1 MGYQDMKRISGA
13 RMLGSLLSLST
24 STPERLSVAL
34 TEWRAPTW
42 GDIGRVLAWL
52 FRNEWAFIGLL
63 VFCYSFFLTPAG
75 TNTTS
80 RYDMVY
86 ALTHGTAVIDNLAY
100 NTIDVSLYQGHYYSP
115 RSLGLSLLGVP
126 VLWVLSLFRNI
137 DDLSANTLTTQIA
150 LLSSFTVLPVAV
162 AVAVAVRRFAM
173 RIRPRLAHT
182 ALPMVIAGAFAL
194 ATLAFP
200 FATTFF
206 SHAFGGGLA
215 FLGFYLLFR
224 ARTHPRPWIWAA
236 TSGLFVGFAVI
247 SEYPVGV
254 ILVVLAAY
262 IWLVFPGRRM
272 QMLLAFAGGIVPSVL
287 VLGWYNWFAF
297 GSPFHLS
304 YAYVADDAFAGQHQG
319 FFGIT
324 YPQLDN
330 LWTTL
335 VYPRGILLS
344 SPFLVLVPLGLIR
357 WLRSQRQPATIRR
370 ERLSFLRGWLRHD
383 YTQGNAAEALVCL
396 AITVFY
402 PLAIASYF
410 LPMAGENL
418 PGPRLLVPMLP
429 FACLSLIWVVD
440 DARLWLRRLFGASLV
455 FAVTLSF
462 IFVVLG
468 VRVDHSYGAFP
479 ILDLYL
485 PVLRTGVVPG
495 LNGPTPPNLGQLW
508 FHIPHRLSIW
518 ILAVPLAIWLVIA
531 VRTLL
536 AGAVRYP
543 RGRPRLLSGPR
554 PGARHDDTPT
564 PEMISTGR

>member
-1 MGYQDMKRISGA
+1 MGNQDMKRIADA
-13 RMLGSLLSLST
+13 RTLGSLLSLST
-24 STPERLSVAL
+24 PERLSAAL
-34 TEWRAPTW
+34 ADWRAPTW
-42 GDIGRVLAWL
+42 GDLARVLTWL

-63 VFCYSFFLTPAG
+63 VFSYSFFLTPAG

-86 ALTHGTAVIDNLAY
+86 ALAHGTAIIDNLAS
-100 NTIDVSLYQGHYYSP
+100 NTIDVSLYHGHYYSP
-115 RSLGLSLLGVP
+115 RSFGLSLLGVP
-126 VLWVLSLFRNI
+126 VLWVLSFFRNI
-137 DDLSANTLTTQIA
+137 DDLSTNSLTTQIA
-150 LLSSFTVLPVAV
+150 VINAFTVMPVAV
-162 AVAVAVRRFAM
+162 AGAVALHRFAM
-173 RIRPRLAHT
+173 RVRPRLAHT
-182 ALPMVIAGAFAL
+182 PLPMVVAGAFAL

-200 FATTFF
+200 FATTYF

-215 FLGFYLLFR
+215 FLGFYLLYR
-224 ARTHPRPWIWAA
+224 ARAQSRAWLWAA
-236 TSGLFVGFAVI
+236 IAGLLVGFAVI

-254 ILVVLAAY
+254 ILVILIGY
-262 IWLVFPGRRM
+262 ILLVFPGRRL
-272 QMLLAFAGGIVPSVL
+272 QMLLAFAAGIVPSVL
-287 VLGWYNWFAF
+287 LLGWYNWFAF

-304 YAYVADDAFAGQHQG
+304 YAYVADEAFAGQHEG

-324 YPQLDN
+324 YPQLDS

-357 WLRSQRQPATIRR
+357 WLRSQRQSGTLTSDRFAFVR
-370 ERLSFLRGWLRHD
+370 SWLRHD
-383 YTQGNAAEALVCL
+383 YTQGNAAEGLVCL
-396 AITVFY
+396 AVAVLY

-429 FACLSLIWVVD
+429 FACLTLIWVVD
-440 DARLWLRRLFGASLV
+440 DSRLWLRRLLGAALV
-455 FAVTLSF
+455 FSVALSF

-485 PVLRTGVVPG
+485 PVLQTGVVPG

-508 FHIPHRLSIW
+508 FGIPRGISIW
-518 ILAVPLAIWLVIA
+518 IPAVPLAIWLVIA
-531 VRTLL
+531 VRSLL
-536 AGAVRYP
+536 AGAVKYP
-543 RGRPRLLSGPR
+543 RKRPRLLSGPR
-554 PGARHDDTPT
+554 LGARPDDTPT
-564 PEMISTGR
+564 PEMVSSGR